1 MIIRPCTISDRLS
14 PGRLSNRAAGYLPI
28 HLPGD
33 PLAAAGRG
41 GELPI
46 LDSHGA
52 AHGGHCRA
60 AFYLGVPQMP

>member
-33 PLAAAGRG
+33 PLAAASGG
-41 GELPI
+41 GERAI
-46 LDSHGA
+46 IDGHCA

-60 AFYLGVPQMP
+60 AFYLEAPQMP